1 MLFTTS
7 RWAIALG
14 TLVAGVGLSVWT
26 PGFAQQAAVETKPPE
41 EQIKELIVQ
50 LSDDSYTVRQAAA
63 ERLLEVGLD
72 AREQLQA
79 VADGPDP
86 ETRAAAS
93 RLLTLIEKS
102 EFKRRLDAFA
112 ADTDG
117 RQGLTMPGWEPF
129 RKLIGD
135 DEIGRAMFVEMQR
148 HEAALLADIFGNR
161 ASQPERRWEE
171 RLQKLVSWQASPINR
186 NAAPP
191 LGSCATVLF
200 LGCLPELNVSDRIAA
215 YQVHLV
221 QRPPV
226 VEAIKPG
233 STREGIRRV
242 VVAWIL
248 NCPNRNEQLL
258 DQRLTLARA
267 QDIKEAA
274 PLALQI
280 AGAGPEF
287 LTVSPGLRARAILTV
302 GQLGTPD
309 MADELEPLL
318 DDTTIY
324 GQLAPAHPVP
334 AITIQIRDVALIAM
348 LHLTDQSPID
358 YGFTDIRR
366 TGARHDE
373 LTILGL
379 PNDESRASAAAKWR
393 AWKEARTTDASKGP
407 PIPAEKAADR

>member
-1 MLFTTS
+1 MS
-7 RWAIALG
+7 IS
-14 TLVAGVGLSVWT
+14 LSLWSS
-26 PGFAQQAAVETKPPE
+26 GMAQQSAAAESQPAAEK
-41 EQIKELIVQ
+41 IKELIVQ
-50 LSDDSYTVRQAAA
+50 LGDDSYTVRQTAA
-63 ERLLEVGLD
+63 EQLLSAGLD
-72 AREQLQA
+72 AREQLLE

-117 RQGLTMPGWEPF
+117 RQGLTLPGWEPF

-135 DEIGRAMFVEMQR
+135 DEVSRTMFVEMQR
-148 HEAALLADIFGNR
+148 HEAALLADIFSKQAR
-161 ASQPERRWEE
+161 QPERRWEE
-171 RLQKLVSWQASPINR
+171 RLQKLVSWQASPTNH
-186 NAAPP
+186 NASPP

-233 STREGIRRV
+233 SGREGIRRV

-248 NCPNRNEQLL
+248 NCSNRNEQLL

-267 QDIKEAA
+267 QGMKEVA

-280 AGAGPEF
+280 AGAGPDY
-287 LTVSPGLRARAILTV
+287 LTVSPSLRARAILTV
-302 GQLGTPD
+302 GQLGTPE

-324 GQLAPAHPVP
+324 GQLAPVAQVP
-334 AITIQIRDVALIAM
+334 ATTIQIRDVALIAM
-348 LHLTDQSPID
+348 LHLTGQSPTA
-358 YGFTDIRR
+358 YGFSDVRQPGVQPPDNVTV
-366 TGARHDE
+366 
-373 LTILGL
+373 LSL
-379 PNDESRASAAAKWR
+379 PNDEARVTAAAKWR
-393 AWKEARTTDASKGP
+393 AWKAAR
-407 PIPAEKAADR
+407 AADAAKVPPAAEEKGADR